1 MHGSVL
7 LIRDY
12 FLSSCITWARLTDIG
27 VGTGYYLKHA
37 PATHAISLM
46 DLNPDSLKIAA
57 SRVGNTKNPRH
68 TTTRC
73 FRHVPGGLARALRFR
88 FDVLSSALLTVR

>member
-1 MHGSVL
+1 MKHTQQSGAKSITHSRLAYMTGGYSISQTNMHGSVL

-46 DLNPDSLKIAA
+46 DLNPIA
-57 SRVGNTKNPRH
+57 
-68 TTTRC
+68 
-73 FRHVPGGLARALRFR
+73 
-88 FDVLSSALLTVR
+88 